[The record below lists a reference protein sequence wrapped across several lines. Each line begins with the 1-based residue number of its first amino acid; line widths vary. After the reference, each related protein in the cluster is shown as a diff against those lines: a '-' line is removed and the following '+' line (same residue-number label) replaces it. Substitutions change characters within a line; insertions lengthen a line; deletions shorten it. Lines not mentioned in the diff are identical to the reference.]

1 MVRGEQGVGR
11 WVLGQQQGG
20 FGAAPA
26 RCQGERWGGMGGHC
40 RDSGGALWYTGRV
53 SKEALVEDRE
63 KQWERHRGREGGRPR
78 EHWQGKQWGS
88 LGGIQGSRHGA
99 LRGTRGG
106 STCGDTVDMGV
117 ASTVGVARNLGTGK
131 LGQLWSVGAGG
142 HGHEETWRFG
152 GTLALLG
159 HKAPGEW
166 HLLWPGCPRR
176 PNTNR
181 LWRGWGSLGTG
192 GTLAPGWL

>member
-1 MVRGEQGVGR
+1 MFR
-11 WVLGQQQGG
+11 
-20 FGAAPA
+20 AAPEGPRGWSEESRGSGDGSGRTA
-26 RCQGERWGGMGGHC
+26 GRIWGSTSEVPGRTLGRDGGSLQGFWGSSVVHRAGVQGSTRTGPGKTVGEAP
-40 RDSGGALWYTGRV
+40 RAGGGAPKG
-53 SKEALVEDRE
+53 ALA
-63 KQWERHRGREGGRPR
+63 G
-78 EHWQGKQWGS
+78 
-88 LGGIQGSRHGA
+88 

-142 HGHEETWRFG
+142 HGHEETWGFG